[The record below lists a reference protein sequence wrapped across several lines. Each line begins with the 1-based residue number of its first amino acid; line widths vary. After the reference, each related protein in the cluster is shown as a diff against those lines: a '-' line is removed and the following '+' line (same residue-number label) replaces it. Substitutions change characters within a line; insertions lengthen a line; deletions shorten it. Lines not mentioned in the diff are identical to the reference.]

1 MERKMKGAVD
11 EMIAKPLKPME
22 KRKFMLHVEAYQAVN
37 LPAADPNG
45 ASDPVAVVRCGRAVI
60 QTQTMKSTVSPSWFR
75 DLFVEIELPL
85 LRHGAIDP
93 STRTDSDSDSDSESD
108 SDSDDDSSSNED
120 KLESKLLD
128 KRMKEFRKLN
138 KNKSGGGGGKKVSLA
153 SLVGCTRL

>member
-45 ASDPVAVVRCGRAVI
+45 ASDPFAVVRCGRAVI

-85 LRHGAIDP
+85 LPPTAIDP
-93 STRTDSDSDSDSESD
+93 TRSDSDSDSDSDSGPDSGSDPDPD
-108 SDSDDDSSSNED
+108 SDSYSDS
-120 KLESKLLD
+120 
-128 KRMKEFRKLN
+128 
-138 KNKSGGGGGKKVSLA
+138 
-153 SLVGCTRL
+153 